1 MKIEIKE
8 RKLIE
13 GKKSLYLEYY
23 ETGYRKR
30 ENLHLYLMPEDV
42 EGAAKHNQMTY
53 NKAMEIR
60 AERILN
66 PPTMEKENG
75 KSKVQDKGLTWLQWC
90 DDYIKWSVD
99 CGNCKKQIDHKNL
112 VRKRIATYLQ
122 KIKKKEILLKD
133 VGKDEICGLFDHMR
147 HNYRNKRQIKTNG
160 GRLADYTLLL
170 FEETVKAIFNKAMR
184 EGLVNSN
191 PVHSLNKLER
201 FHAPDKH
208 REYLTPEELTRFLT
222 VEADCENERTVQ
234 LAFGLSAMT
243 ALRLGDMQHLRW
255 CDIKMID
262 DVPTI
267 SIIQRKTKR
276 PAIIPLNKMAQS
288 LLPPR
293 TDDNPES
300 LVFHLVKKSDNVS
313 KYVRKLK
320 EKAGIEK
327 DLTYHCSRHTTA
339 SLAISAGA
347 DISAVKD
354 VLGHG
359 SITSTEVY
367 AKVALEKKIE
377 AVNLFDGVFD

>member
-8 RKLIE
+8 RKLTE
-13 GKKSLYLEYY
+13 GKRALYLEYY
-23 ETGYRKR
+23 ETGFRKR
-30 ENLHLYLMPEDV
+30 ENLHLYLLPDDAV
-42 EGAAKHNQMTY
+42 GAAKHNRLTY

-60 AERILN
+60 AERILT
-66 PPTMEKENG
+66 PPVLEKENA
-75 KSKVQDKGLTWLQWC
+75 KSEEQGNGLTWLQWC

-99 CGNCKKQIDHKNL
+99 CGNCKKMIGHKNV
-112 VRKRIATYLQ
+112 VRKRIATYLRRVD
-122 KIKKKEILLKD
+122 KKDILLKD
-133 VGKDEICGLFDHMR
+133 VSKDEICGLFDYMR
-147 HNYRNKRQIKTNG
+147 NKYRNKRQIKTNG

-184 EGLVNSN
+184 EGLVKFN

-208 REYLTPEELTRFLT
+208 REYLTPEELTRFLA
-222 VEADCENERTVQ
+222 VEAECENERTVQ
-234 LAFGLSAMT
+234 LAFGLSSMT

-262 DVPTI
+262 GVPTI
-267 SIIQRKTKR
+267 SIIQRK
-276 PAIIPLNKMAQS
+276 
-288 LLPPR
+288 
-293 TDDNPES
+293 
-300 LVFHLVKKSDNVS
+300 SDNVS
-313 KYVRKLK
+313 KYVRRLK

-367 AKVALEKKIE
+367 AKVALEKKVE
-377 AVNLFDGVFD
+377 AVNLFNGVFD

>member
-1 MKIEIKE
+1 M
-8 RKLIE
+8 
-13 GKKSLYLEYY
+13 
-23 ETGYRKR
+23 
-30 ENLHLYLMPEDV
+30 
-42 EGAAKHNQMTY
+42 
-53 NKAMEIR
+53 
-60 AERILN
+60 RIL
-66 PPTMEKENG
+66 G
-75 KSKVQDKGLTWLQWC
+75 
-90 DDYIKWSVD
+90 
-99 CGNCKKQIDHKNL
+99 
-112 VRKRIATYLQ
+112 
-122 KIKKKEILLKD
+122 
-133 VGKDEICGLFDHMR
+133 
-147 HNYRNKRQIKTNG
+147 
-160 GRLADYTLLL
+160 
-170 FEETVKAIFNKAMR
+170 
-184 EGLVNSN
+184 
-191 PVHSLNKLER
+191 LER

-208 REYLTPEELTRFLT
+208 REYLTPEELTRFLA
-222 VEADCENERTVQ
+222 VEAECENERTVQ
-234 LAFGLSAMT
+234 LAFGLSSMT

-262 DVPTI
+262 GVPTI

-276 PAIIPLNKMAQS
+276 PAIIPLNEMAQS

-313 KYVRKLK
+313 KYVRRLK

-377 AVNLFDGVFD
+377 AVNLFNGVFD

>member
-8 RKLIE
+8 RKLTE
-13 GKKSLYLEYY
+13 GKKTLYLEYY
-23 ETGYRKR
+23 ESGYRKR
-30 ENLHLYLMPEDV
+30 ENLHLYLLPDDAV
-42 EGAAKHNQMTY
+42 GAAKHNRLTY

-60 AERILN
+60 AERILT
-66 PPTMEKENG
+66 PPVLEKENA
-75 KSKVQDKGLTWLQWC
+75 KSEEQGNGLTWLQWC

-99 CGNCKKQIDHKNL
+99 CGNCKKMIGHKNV

-122 KIKKKEILLKD
+122 RVDKKDILLKD
-133 VGKDEICGLFDHMR
+133 VSKDEICGLFDYMR
-147 HNYRNKRQIKTNG
+147 NKYRNKRQIKTNG
-160 GRLADYTLLL
+160 GRLSAYSLLL
-170 FEETVKAIFNKAMR
+170 FEETIKAIFNKALR
-184 EGLVNSN
+184 EGLITYN

-208 REYLTPEELTRFLT
+208 REYLTPEELTRFLA
-222 VEADCENERTVQ
+222 VEAECENERTVQ
-234 LAFGLSAMT
+234 LAFGLSSMT

-262 DVPTI
+262 GVPTI

-276 PAIIPLNKMAQS
+276 PAIIPLNEMAQS

-313 KYVRKLK
+313 KYVRRLK

-327 DLTYHCSRHTTA
+327 DLTYHCSSHN
-339 SLAISAGA
+339 
-347 DISAVKD
+347 
-354 VLGHG
+354 
-359 SITSTEVY
+359 
-367 AKVALEKKIE
+367 KI
-377 AVNLFDGVFD
+377 FY

>member
-8 RKLIE
+8 RKLTE
-13 GKKSLYLEYY
+13 GKRTLYLEYY
-23 ETGYRKR
+23 ESGYRKR
-30 ENLHLYLMPEDV
+30 ENLHLYLLPDHAV
-42 EGAAKHNQMTY
+42 GAAKHNRLTY

-60 AERILN
+60 AERILT
-66 PPTMEKENG
+66 PPILEKENA
-75 KSKVQDKGLTWLQWC
+75 KSEEQGNGLTWLQWC

-99 CGNCKKQIDHKNL
+99 CGNCKKMIGHKNV
-112 VRKRIATYLQ
+112 VRKRIATYLRRVD
-122 KIKKKEILLKD
+122 KKDILLKD
-133 VGKDEICGLFDHMR
+133 VSKDEICGLFDYMR
-147 HNYRNKRQIKTNG
+147 NKYRNKRQIKTNG

-184 EGLVNSN
+184 EGLVKFN

-208 REYLTPEELTRFLT
+208 REYLTPEELTRFLA
-222 VEADCENERTVQ
+222 VEAECENERTVQ
-234 LAFGLSAMT
+234 LAFGLSSMT

-255 CDIKMID
+255 CDIKTID
-262 DVPTI
+262 GVPTI

-276 PAIIPLNKMAQS
+276 PAIIPLNEMAQS

-313 KYVRKLK
+313 KYVRRLK

-327 DLTYHCSRHTTA
+327 DLTYHSLRHSKA
-339 SLAISAGA
+339 MHLLQAG
-347 DISAVKD
+347 
-354 VLGHG
+354 L
-359 SITSTEVY
+359 T
-367 AKVALEKKIE
+367 
-377 AVNLFDGVFD
+377 

>member
-1 MKIEIKE
+1 M
-8 RKLIE
+8 
-13 GKKSLYLEYY
+13 
-23 ETGYRKR
+23 
-30 ENLHLYLMPEDV
+30 
-42 EGAAKHNQMTY
+42 
-53 NKAMEIR
+53 
-60 AERILN
+60 
-66 PPTMEKENG
+66 
-75 KSKVQDKGLTWLQWC
+75 
-90 DDYIKWSVD
+90 
-99 CGNCKKQIDHKNL
+99 
-112 VRKRIATYLQ
+112 
-122 KIKKKEILLKD
+122 
-133 VGKDEICGLFDHMR
+133 
-147 HNYRNKRQIKTNG
+147 
-160 GRLADYTLLL
+160 ADYTLLL

-184 EGLVNSN
+184 EGLVKFN

-208 REYLTPEELTRFLT
+208 REYLTPEELTRFLA
-222 VEADCENERTVQ
+222 VEAECENERTVQ
-234 LAFGLSAMT
+234 LAFGLSSMT

-262 DVPTI
+262 GVPTI

-276 PAIIPLNKMAQS
+276 PAIIPLNEMAQS
-288 LLPPR
+288 LLPHR

-313 KYVRKLK
+313 KYVRRLK

-377 AVNLFDGVFD
+377 AVNLFNGVFD

>member
-1 MKIEIKE
+1 MTCIQRTIKLHVVL
-8 RKLIE
+8 RKDLTLRCDTVHVVVAHC
-13 GKKSLYLEYY
+13 KCVACSL
-23 ETGYRKR
+23 
-30 ENLHLYLMPEDV
+30 V
-42 EGAAKHNQMTY
+42 
-53 NKAMEIR
+53 
-60 AERILN
+60 
-66 PPTMEKENG
+66 
-75 KSKVQDKGLTWLQWC
+75 
-90 DDYIKWSVD
+90 
-99 CGNCKKQIDHKNL
+99 
-112 VRKRIATYLQ
+112 VRTSISSCCAYK
-122 KIKKKEILLKD
+122 
-133 VGKDEICGLFDHMR
+133 
-147 HNYRNKRQIKTNG
+147 
-160 GRLADYTLLL
+160 
-170 FEETVKAIFNKAMR
+170 
-184 EGLVNSN
+184 
-191 PVHSLNKLER
+191 
-201 FHAPDKH
+201 
-208 REYLTPEELTRFLT
+208 T
-222 VEADCENERTVQ
+222 VEAECENERTVQ
-234 LAFGLSAMT
+234 LAFGLSSMT

-262 DVPTI
+262 GVPTI

-276 PAIIPLNKMAQS
+276 PAIIPLNEMAQS

-313 KYVRKLK
+313 KYVRRLK

-377 AVNLFDGVFD
+377 AVNLFNGVFD